1 MAVVDKYVNADLE
14 AGGYATSSIN
24 GGSSQST
31 PIVVTFEVAAG
42 DDDGSV
48 YRLFRINSQ
57 NSLAYFHF
65 FNDAIT
71 GGTDYDIGLYETVDN
86 GGAAVDA
93 DLFLDGGSMATASTA
108 NQIKDAMGSVD
119 RADYAKS
126 VAELLGLTRDP
137 NKEYDVAITG
147 NTVGTAAGTITVRA
161 LIA

>member
-14 AGGYATSSIN
+14 AGALANSSIN
-24 GGSSQST
+24 GGSAQT
-31 PIVVTFEVAAG
+31 TALVVTFEVDSG

-57 NSLAYFHF
+57 NSFLFFHY

-86 GGAAVDA
+86 GGAVVDA
-93 DLFLDGGSMATASTA
+93 DLFLDGASVASASTA
-108 NQIKDAMGSVD
+108 NQIKDALGTVD
-119 RADYAKS
+119 RANYAKS
-126 VAELLGLTRDP
+126 IAEMLGLTRDP
-137 NKEYDVAITG
+137 NKEYDVAITA
-147 NTVGTAAGTITVRA
+147 NTVGSATGTITVRA